1 MALKK
6 EKIKNENK
14 RQKLPQRDD
23 LRMKAMAQYKVLKDA
38 DVLQFEMVE
47 NKLLEKPVIKG
58 LALSSDSIQKFEL
71 FKANKMY
78 ESENLSMEDSEFYLK
93 DNDEDSENYYD
104 LDDYYIG
111 QFENGELC
119 PRGQF
124 RAKQTRPARTRFSQ

>member
-93 DNDEDSENYYD
+93 DNDEDSEA
-104 LDDYYIG
+104 
-111 QFENGELC
+111 FELKRKAN
-119 PRGQF
+119 
-124 RAKQTRPARTRFSQ
+124 K